1 MRLASLLFLLS
12 CFGTAHAGW
21 FGPKNY
27 DECILENM
35 KGVTIVQAVWAIKS
49 SCRAKFPQA
58 CREWKKSRDSWKIER
73 DNYYKNAAPCVL
85 DKTKKKNQSK
95 CAANDHDCMKDNL
108 DSDPEFQKKM
118 CEIMSG
124 FHEPKEPP
132 APEGCPEPK

>member
-1 MRLASLLFLLS
+1 MLLALM
-12 CFGTAHAGW
+12 GPTHAGW
-21 FGPKNY
+21 FGPNNY

-35 KGVTIVQAVWAIKS
+35 KGVTIVQAVLAIKN

-58 CREWKKSRDSWKIER
+58 CHEWEKSRDSWKIER

-95 CAANDHDCMKDNL
+95 CAANDHGCKI
-108 DSDPEFQKKM
+108 DSDPEIQKTL
-118 CEIMSG
+118 CELQLG
-124 FHEPKEPP
+124 LKEPKKPP